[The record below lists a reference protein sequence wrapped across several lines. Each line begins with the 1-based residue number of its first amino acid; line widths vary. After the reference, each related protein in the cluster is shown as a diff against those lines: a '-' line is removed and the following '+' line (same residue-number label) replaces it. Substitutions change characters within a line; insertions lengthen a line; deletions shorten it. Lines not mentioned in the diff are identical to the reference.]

1 MKKDSK
7 IYVAGGTGLVGSAI
21 IRKLKEKGYKNI
33 ISTYHNRKPID
44 SDVKWFQIDL
54 TNQEQVEQFF
64 KQENPEYVFL
74 AAAKVGGIW
83 ANNVYRADF
92 IYQNLQIQN
101 NVIHNAYKYKVK
113 KLLFLGSTCIYPKEC
128 PQPIKEEYL
137 LTAPL
142 EYTNEPYAIAKIAG
156 IKMCE
161 SYNLQYGTNFIS
173 VMPTNLYG
181 YYDNFDLEKSHVL
194 PALIRKMHL
203 GKALENNDWKEIRKD
218 LNKNPIENINGDA
231 KEEEI
236 LNIFEK
242 YGIKKTNN
250 NVQVE
255 IWGTGKPKRE
265 FLWSDDMADACV
277 YLMEKIDFVD
287 IVKQMYPDID
297 KEKIRLSYT
306 NTEIRNTHINI
317 GTGKDILIKDLAYL
331 IKDIVGFKGEL
342 FFNTTKPDGTM
353 RKVTDVSKLHSLGW
367 KRKIE
372 LEEGI
377 KKLYDWYLNT

>member
-1 MKKDSK
+1 MERNSK

-44 SDVKWFQIDL
+44 EDVKWFKLDL
-54 TNQEQVEQFF
+54 TNQNQVEGFF
-64 KQENPEYVFL
+64 KTEKPEYVFL

-101 NVIHNAYKYKVK
+101 NVIHQSFLNNVK
-113 KLLFLGSTCIYPKEC
+113 KLLFLGSTCIYPKNC

-142 EYTNEPYAIAKIAG
+142 EYTNEPYAVAKIAG

-161 SYNLQYGTNFIS
+161 SYNLQYGTNFLS

-194 PALIRKMHL
+194 PALIRKVHL
-203 GKALENNDWKEIRKD
+203 GKALEEGNWEEIRKD
-218 LNKNPIENINGDA
+218 LDKNPIENINGKA
-231 KEEEI
+231 SKEEI
-236 LNIFEK
+236 LDILSK
-242 YGIKKTNN
+242 YGVKKEDNK
-250 NVQVE
+250 VQVE

-277 YLMEKIDFVD
+277 YLMENIDFIDV
-287 IVKQMYPDID
+287 VKWEYSDID
-297 KEKIRLSYT
+297 KEKLRLSYT
-306 NTEIRNTHINI
+306 NREIRNTHINI
-317 GTGKDILIKDLAYL
+317 GTGKDISIKDLASL
-331 IKDIVGFKGEL
+331 IKEIVGFKGNL
-342 FFNTTKPDGTM
+342 YFNSSKPDGTM

-367 KRKIE
+367 KHKVE

-377 KKLYDWYLNT
+377 KKLYEWYLTH